1 MIELDG
7 IQYSVNTPEE
17 NTTSMVNFIND
28 FCASHDIRNSKN
40 ELISIEANTTNPMY
54 MIIYGLAYLVSAVQR
69 LIYNVGC
76 TFSISSSS
84 DRQLL
89 NLATLAGVK
98 RKGASYTVINCIIY
112 ASRYTDTNPQSCE
125 ITTSLSK
132 TLPIEGSNIVFHPA
146 YDITIG
152 IGQARLVPLVA
163 ETLGSY
169 SLSAGLV
176 TSFDTPVPGLR
187 QIKSEASIPG
197 REEEKI
203 EELRIRLQN
212 KGAQRTQI
220 DSAIEAIEELPGVIM
235 CNILFNQNPN
245 TSVFVGDIE
254 VEARKALLLLQGYND
269 KVAETY
275 YKFMTSQTVS
285 TNTERLIGGGPQ
297 YYVTEANQQIPV
309 YLVSPQIIDVY
320 IQVYITGSASL
331 TLINSVT
338 DALLGMT
345 TKWTIGQGMTT
356 ADVINTL
363 KSQLP
368 ELEVQG
374 AYISLDGSNFSFQVT
389 PPSDGLLS
397 LEGNNITVRGSV

>member
-1 MIELDG
+1 
-7 IQYSVNTPEE
+7 
-17 NTTSMVNFIND
+17 
-28 FCASHDIRNSKN
+28 
-40 ELISIEANTTNPMY
+40 
-54 MIIYGLAYLVSAVQR
+54 
-69 LIYNVGC
+69 
-76 TFSISSSS
+76 
-84 DRQLL
+84 
-89 NLATLAGVK
+89 
-98 RKGASYTVINCIIY
+98 
-112 ASRYTDTNPQSCE
+112 
-125 ITTSLSK
+125 
-132 TLPIEGSNIVFHPA
+132 
-146 YDITIG
+146 
-152 IGQARLVPLVA
+152 
-163 ETLGSY
+163 
-169 SLSAGLV
+169 
-176 TSFDTPVPGLR
+176 
-187 QIKSEASIPG
+187 
-197 REEEKI
+197 
-203 EELRIRLQN
+203 
-212 KGAQRTQI
+212 
-220 DSAIEAIEELPGVIM
+220 M

-331 TLINSVT
+331 TLINSIT

-397 LEGNNITVRGSV
+397 LEGSNITVRGSV